1 MLVIL
6 SVVEGR
12 KRGEIAQ
19 IGASFA
25 RTTEAEL
32 KDGGH
37 RQEIRIRHS
46 SPELIS

>member
-37 RQEIRIRHS
+37 KQETRIRHFVA
-46 SPELIS
+46 ELT